1 MTSDNASTHH
11 SIKKAVMLGKNYGS
25 FKIQERPTLL
35 FVSYL
40 TNKET
45 RKKIIKRNSKNYIY
59 KYCEIDM
66 G

>member
-1 MTSDNASTHH
+1 
-11 SIKKAVMLGKNYGS
+11 MLGKNYGS

-35 FVSYL
+35 FVFYL